1 MLHLALLLPTRV
13 AAIAAAAVA
22 AVLPFVPCVRLHTL
36 RVVLRCAG
44 YR

>member
-13 AAIAAAAVA
+13 AAIIAA